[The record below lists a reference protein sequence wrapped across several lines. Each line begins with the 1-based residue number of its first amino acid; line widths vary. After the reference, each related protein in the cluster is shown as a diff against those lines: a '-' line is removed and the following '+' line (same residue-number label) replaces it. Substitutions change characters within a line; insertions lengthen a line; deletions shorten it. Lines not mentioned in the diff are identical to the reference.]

1 MNAKLFRLP
10 FTLLISIISAV
21 GLFFYFFFRI
31 NPELI
36 YQAQQPV
43 FFFDRLFWDE
53 FRLQPGGAILWLSR
67 LAAQLYY
74 NRFLGSLLL
83 ALLLT
88 LIPFLFHQTLKIIV
102 NDRPSP
108 NEVFPFAWLP
118 LPILI
123 LLYSRYDFGLTAALG
138 ALITLTVTFI
148 LFRFAPKNL
157 VWRLVT
163 FTALFAVLYWMTGG
177 PAFLFAGLTALAWST
192 SRPPAAATSL
202 VTALFLAWL
211 GMQTIWLIRPQEAF
225 TANLNFQTSLPFKL
239 DVWFWICFLIVA
251 AFYRLLSRKK
261 TAQGKSVKTSRTLSL
276 AVQSSVVLLA
286 LAAALAAPI
295 DAAQKKLLR
304 LDYHARRGQWR
315 QVLETVQDGGLIN
328 TYIGQFQANRALFH
342 LGKLCSDM
350 FTFEQRAGIDGLFLH
365 ESLRAAYPLSFS
377 DLYFDLG
384 YINEAQHWAHESL
397 SVFGETPWNLQ
408 RLAEVYLLKGE
419 TAAARKCLERLMR
432 TVWHR
437 RWAKQLLPLLE
448 RPQEKWPDYLR
459 LAKQNMP
466 TTDFLFIPGE
476 PEECLEHLLADRPNN
491 RAAYE
496 YALAAAMLLGKVGK
510 LMNLTD
516 RIEDFDYR
524 AVPRHVEEAMLLFI
538 SNVGQ
543 KDHKLPAY
551 GLSPATLPNYR
562 QFLAVLEKYKG
573 DKNAALPEL
582 RRFSDTYWFYAMYRL
597 KKQ

>member
-1 MNAKLFRLP
+1 MNRKFARLP
-10 FTLLISIISAV
+10 IDLLVSKAAAV
-21 GLFFYFFFRI
+21 VLFVYFFFRI

-43 FFFDRLFWDE
+43 FFFDRLFWAE
-53 FRLQPGGAILWLSR
+53 FGHQPGGALVWLDR
-67 LAAQLYY
+67 LASQLYY
-74 NRFLGSLLL
+74 HRFLGSILLV
-83 ALLLT
+83 LLLT
-88 LIPFLFHQTLKIIV
+88 LIPFLFHQTIKIGL
-102 NDRPSP
+102 NDRPP
-108 NEVFPFAWLP
+108 QNEFFPFAWLP
-118 LPILI
+118 FPILI
-123 LLYSRYDFGLTAALG
+123 LLYSRYDYALAAALG
-138 ALITLTVTFI
+138 ALIALTLTFLFI
-148 LFRFAPKNL
+148 RFALKNW
-157 VWRLVT
+157 VRRLVT

-177 PAFLFAGLTALAWST
+177 PAFLFAGLIALAWSR
-192 SRPPAAATSL
+192 SKPLAAAIS
-202 VTALFLAWL
+202 VATALFLPWL
-211 GMQTIWLIRPQEAF
+211 GMHTIWLIRPQEAF
-225 TANLNFQTSLPFKL
+225 TANLNLRSTLPFKL
-239 DVWFWICFLIVA
+239 DAFFWICFLVVA
-251 AFYRLLSRKK
+251 AFYWLLPQNKAKSAK
-261 TAQGKSVKTSRTLSL
+261 TFLTISL
-276 AVQSSVVLLA
+276 AVQSSVVFLA

-295 DAAQKKLLR
+295 DTAQQKLLQ

-315 QVLETVQDGGLIN
+315 QVLETAQDGLIN
-328 TYIGQFQANRALFH
+328 TYIGQFQANRALYH
-342 LGKLCSDM
+342 LGRLCSDM

-419 TAAARKCLERLMR
+419 TAAARKCLDRLQR

-437 RWAKQLLPLLE
+437 RWAKQFLPLLE
-448 RPQEKWPDYLR
+448 KPPEKWPDYLR
-459 LAKQNMP
+459 IAKQNMP
-466 TTDFLFIPGE
+466 KTDFLFTPAE
-476 PEECLEHLLADRPNN
+476 PEECLEHLLTDRPNN

-516 RIEDFDYR
+516 RIEEFDYR

-538 SNVGQ
+538 TNVGQ
-543 KDHKLPAY
+543 KDHKLPSY
-551 GLSPATLPNYR
+551 GLSQATLLNYR

-582 RRFSDTYWFYAMYRL
+582 RRFSDTYWFFAMYRL